1 MTELG
6 TVAFDI
12 ETTGFAVNDQL
23 TVVGFDAGIS
33 SRIFLNTGGRSCSAN
48 FEAQINEELNHLVSM
63 SVVETERAL
72 LCEMSSLNQHSL
84 TET

>member
-23 TVVGFDAGIS
+23 TVVRFDADI
-33 SRIFLNTGGRSCSAN
+33 A
-48 FEAQINEELNHLVSM
+48 LVS
-63 SVVETERAL
+63 
-72 LCEMSSLNQHSL
+72 SSYRWSIMFG
-84 TET
+84 